1 MADCPRKA
9 SSDRSFK
16 TRTVRQ
22 LERDAGQRS
31 EERLRWE
38 ARSNPIAEQ
47 AATAQPWC
55 PAPPDDSDR
64 ISHLRHES
72 RSDHG
77 WVLPTMLRL
86 CATLFAVLSLVLPSQ
101 RHRPAAKPVAVS
113 TPCGSPFA
121 FQILLD
127 RQGFS
132 HGEIDGTL
140 GV

>member
-55 PAPPDDSDR
+55 PAPPDDSNR
-64 ISHLRHES
+64 VSHLRHES
-72 RSDHG
+72 CSDHG
-77 WVLPTMLRL
+77 WGAPDHDTPVRDALRRFV
-86 CATLFAVLSLVLPSQ
+86 AG
-101 RHRPAAKPVAVS
+101 VAVS
-113 TPCGSPFA
+113 TPSSRREAG
-121 FQILLD
+121 D
-127 RQGFS
+127 RGDAMRQP
-132 HGEIDGTL
+132 
-140 GV
+140 V